1 MLTGINNNRDIKMN
15 RKTYKKLITM
25 AKKIYA
31 GLMTAAC
38 LLALAILCAPCLLIF
53 SVGKDGELTVWNL
66 VGVVWM
72 VVLFGVFKYKSR

>member
-1 MLTGINNNRDIKMN
+1 MN

-38 LLALAILCAPCLLIF
+38 LLALAILCAPCFLIF

-66 VGVVWM
+66 VGVLWM
-72 VVLFGVFKYKSR
+72 VVLFGVFKYKSK

>member
-1 MLTGINNNRDIKMN
+1 MN